1 MFCRACYD
9 RAIELITSAMPLQ
22 EAVEDYK
29 LKKRQLK
36 MLDKSSW
43 DARMQ
48 DPNMFCLD
56 CGQMREFSSG
66 LPKQ

>member
-1 MFCRACYD
+1 
-9 RAIELITSAMPLQ
+9 LITSAMPLQ

-43 DARMQ
+43 DGRMQ
-48 DPNMFCLD
+48 DPNLFCLD
-56 CGQMREFSSG
+56 CGQMR
-66 LPKQ
+66 